1 MNKGDLIDKIAEKAG
16 LKKADA
22 TAALDAT
29 LDAIKD
35 ALKGGDKV
43 TLVGFCT
50 LRTSYSAARKGVNP
64 STSKP
69 VDIPEKVNVKFKAG
83 KLLSDS
89 VNTDKLRKELKKK
102 SKK

>member
-22 TAALDAT
+22 AAALDAT
-29 LDAIKD
+29 LESIKD
-35 ALKGGDKV
+35 ALKDGDKV

-50 LRTSYSAARKGVNP
+50 LNTSYRAARKGVNP
-64 STSKP
+64 STNKP
-69 VDIPEKVNVKFKAG
+69 VQIPEKVTVKFKAG

-89 VNTDKLRKELKKK
+89 VNTSALKKALK
-102 SKK
+102 PKK